1 MLMPNRDKD
10 GRRDESIYRLAQSFT
25 YPPTPDISTAARRS
39 IRRSAHRPYHLAWSL
54 AAVIT
59 LALLVTLLFS
69 SPARARVVEWL
80 RIGAVRIF
88 PVDSDVPFV
97 PPRSPDASRDLLA
110 LEGEIPLATAIE
122 KARFDLKIP
131 LELGEPD
138 RVYYQEIERVRMV
151 VMLWLDR
158 EQGNLALYQIHG
170 PVSIVNKR
178 YVGEITET
186 TVAGEWALWVEGP
199 YQLYIESGTEIDIR
213 TVEGKTLLWQQDEVT
228 YRFESD
234 LVLEEALEI
243 AESLQTMLP

>member
-1 MLMPNRDKD
+1 MSMPGRDKD
-10 GRRDESIYRLAQSFT
+10 GRRDERLYRLAQSFT
-25 YPPTPDISTAARRS
+25 YPPTPDISTAARRR
-39 IRRSAHRPYHLAWSL
+39 IRRSARRFYQLAWSL
-54 AAVIT
+54 AAIFV
-59 LALLVTLLFS
+59 LALLITAVFS
-69 SPARARVVEWL
+69 SPVRARVVEWL

-110 LEGEIPLATAIE
+110 LEGEIPLAAAIE

-138 RVYYQEIERVRMV
+138 RVYYQEIERVRLV
-151 VMLWLDR
+151 IMLWLDR

-213 TVEGKTLLWQQDEVT
+213 TVEGKTLLWQQNGVT
-228 YRFESD
+228 YRLESFFA
-234 LVLEEALEI
+234 LEEAREL
-243 AESLQTMLP
+243 AESLQPIAP